1 MHIDKFYFPWN
12 LGDLKPTIVWVG
24 VVRNGVLVI
33 VTIKK
38 GIATNIMVYIL
49 LIPL

>member
-1 MHIDKFYFPWN
+1 
-12 LGDLKPTIVWVG
+12 LDLKPTIVWVG